1 MTWVLVVFA
10 ALILAAAITV
20 VVLMWRKGSENA
32 ELRVQLAER
41 TAERDRASEELRTTE
56 EERKRLSK
64 AMEGVRNELDD
75 LETELFDRGDGI
87 GVVDRVRRRLSEA
100 GL

>member
-1 MTWVLVVFA
+1 VLVVFA